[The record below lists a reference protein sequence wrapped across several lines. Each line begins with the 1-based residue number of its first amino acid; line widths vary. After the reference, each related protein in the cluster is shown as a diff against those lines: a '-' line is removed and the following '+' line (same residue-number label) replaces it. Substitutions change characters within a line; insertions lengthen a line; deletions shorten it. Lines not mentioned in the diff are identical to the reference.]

1 MFPASH
7 CRNNCKRSNA
17 AEWLNRLEEARA
29 ATVQGF
35 GKYMALTPG
44 DQYNLFGEIMKLSL
58 FEKKFIRKSYLQELL
73 LYIEYDYLAATA
85 VRTPPA
91 G

>member
-1 MFPASH
+1 
-7 CRNNCKRSNA
+7 
-17 AEWLNRLEEARA
+17 
-29 ATVQGF
+29 
-35 GKYMALTPG
+35 MALTPG